1 MYVAP
6 NPGKK
11 ISNNW
16 VDSSNLAG
24 DHVAAGSFTTAMKLL
39 NRQIGVVNFKPLKE
53 SFNSVFQG
61 NSCAMPMSIGAPSAS
76 NHFLRTGDSG
86 SKSLPRVAIR
96 LENLT
101 REVKLG
107 YKAFVAGKFSEAR
120 VIFLSVLH
128 KAPLVVVNSRA
139 EEKDVRELIAICR
152 EYILATLISKKRKE
166 TKDPKRALSWRR
178 T

>member
-1 MYVAP
+1 MDLDNDDIGGDWAGDDGDDDLFGDDDDAFGGDLDDEDNGDSSVDANGMYVAP

-107 YKAFVAGKFSEAR
+107 YKAFVAGKFSEA
-120 VIFLSVLH
+120 
-128 KAPLVVVNSRA
+128 
-139 EEKDVRELIAICR
+139 E
-152 EYILATLISKKRKE
+152 
-166 TKDPKRALSWRR
+166 
-178 T
+178 